1 MTETFHP
8 PSSMGEEPL
17 FAALGAFA
25 TNLATELRHAAN
37 PLDLPDLV
45 ERAFI
50 GAWPAMAAMPAK
62 EPARALTIAE
72 VAAVA
77 GYCAGL
83 RSAAV
88 SSLRT
93 TLDALAPDRA
103 SAKS

>member
-1 MTETFHP
+1 MTEAFRR
-8 PSSMGEEPL
+8 PSSTGEGPL
-17 FAALGAFA
+17 YAALDAFA

-37 PLDLPDLV
+37 PSDLPDLV

-50 GAWPAMAAMPAK
+50 EAWPAMAAMPAT
-62 EPARALTIAE
+62 EPARELTIAE

-88 SSLRT
+88 SSLRI

-103 SAKS
+103 PAKS